1 MIPPIIIAPMMTSVQ
16 LPPFLADAERKL
28 AQQLE
33 RMEEE
38 RKETKAELARA
49 AWEKVDAEKR

>member
-1 MIPPIIIAPMMTSVQ
+1 MTSVQ

-49 AWEKVDAEKR
+49 AWEKVDAEKS